1 MINQFYQFK
10 NDKAKIRNQWIPI
23 LSITSLSLSQP
34 QLSPYLAPFPAA
46 SQSLPNT
53 KRFRSRI
60 WYPLFHNWWL
70 AANVAPPSLDSHSL
84 LQVEPPYLS
93 HQIPLSPNLPQ
104 KLALCIKYLRLLR
117 RCKNY
122 NYVCVP
128 DMHMSTWNGGLKR
141 NHILRSL
148 RLDKTYSQ
156 FPIANFQGWRLA

>member
-23 LSITSLSLSQP
+23 LSITSLSQS
-34 QLSPYLAPFPAA
+34 PAA
-46 SQSLPNT
+46 SQNLPNT
-53 KRFRSRI
+53 ERFRSRI

-70 AANVAPPSLDSHSL
+70 AANVAPPSLDCHSL